1 MTTSFNNQQADG
13 NQMGN
18 TTNSEFVNGTQPE
31 RVNLN
36 SFGFKQ
42 AGVHGGSPE
51 SLINVLEWIR
61 QARYVEEDFDINAR
75 NYDREN
81 LQKKMDELKEQQA
94 ALQLSKQ
101 HIDQTEI
108 PYLREDIAEKEQE
121 IQLLKKQM
129 AEGKMRSEFSVI
141 RYGTYIFLTV
151 FVLIFLI
158 LFYAS
163 VINSAFFRDSGAM
176 LQGASANNIGMLLNS
191 IFDARGIFTASP
203 HLFFVYFGALLFV
216 LFGMLPHIL
225 YHRIS
230 HPKGRWIAA
239 GAVVLL
245 AFLVDALLAYK
256 IDKGIHEL
264 KKLMRL
270 EEEWFFL
277 SSENFWLV
285 LAFGFGA
292 YMAWNIVYEA
302 MLAEGSKR
310 KPDLKAEI
318 DIRFLRD
325 EIKALRQKIRDL
337 ELKINELEQQ
347 LAALLIKIE
356 QIERQLQT
364 AAINPQQL
372 LKNAETVYNG
382 WLKFINNLAETHER
396 NQLAAECREVMQ
408 RFRAE
413 HFAHILS

>member
-1 MTTSFNNQQADG
+1 MTTAINNQQLNG

-18 TTNSEFVNGTQPE
+18 TTHSEFVNGTQPE

-51 SLINVLEWIR
+51 SLKNVLEWIR
-61 QARYVEEDFDINAR
+61 QARYVEEDFDINAKNR
-75 NYDREN
+75 DREY

-94 ALQLSKQ
+94 ALQLEKQ
-101 HIDQTEI
+101 HIIQTEI
-108 PYLREDIAEKEQE
+108 PYLKEDIAEKEQE
-121 IQLLKKQM
+121 IQQLKRKL
-129 AEGKMRSEFSVI
+129 AEGRMHSEFSVI
-141 RYGTYIFLTV
+141 RYGTYIFLTI

-163 VINSAFFRDSGAM
+163 VINSAFFRDSGAI

-191 IFDARGIFTASP
+191 IFDARGIFAPSL
-203 HLFFVYFGALLFV
+203 HLLFVYFGALLFV

-230 HPKGRWIAA
+230 HPKGRWIAVS
-239 GAVVLL
+239 AVVLI
-245 AFLVDALLAYK
+245 AFLIDGLLAYK

-277 SSENFWLV
+277 TSENFWLV

-302 MLAEGSKR
+302 MLAEGDKR
-310 KPDLKAEI
+310 RPDLKAEL

-325 EIKALRQKIRDL
+325 EIKLLRQKIRDL

-347 LAALLIKIE
+347 LAALVIRIE

-364 AAINPQQL
+364 VVINPQQL

-382 WLKFINNLAETHER
+382 WLKFINNLADSEER
-396 NQLAAECREVMQ
+396 EQLLTECSEVMQ
-408 RFRAE
+408 RFRTE
-413 HFAHILS
+413 HFANILS